1 MKTRTR
7 RKDRDCYD
15 KLRKRM
21 LQIRRKRSID
31 IATSVALQLFAIF
44 AALLSR
50 KPVPADGPA
59 DIPYSPQS
67 PYLKAKQRADTARK
81 MGIPIRY
88 LDSVQAQ
95 GRIPY
100 AVLFNDI
107 RRGGGPRRDAVME
120 LRKCAPAESL
130 RWLDHIQMYDE
141 WSDLVRCFVPSGKDE
156 DTDVRLLQST
166 LDWLREITPVQV
178 AESPV
183 TVTANCTPSS
193 TSNVS
198 QEDDHPTKPKG
209 PRL

>member
-15 KLRKRM
+15 RLRKRM
-21 LQIRRKRSID
+21 LQIRRKRPID

-50 KPVPADGPA
+50 TPMSADGPA
-59 DIPYSPQS
+59 DIPYSPPHPS
-67 PYLKAKQRADTARK
+67 IRAKQRADTARK
-81 MGIPIRY
+81 LGVPIRY
-88 LDSVQAQ
+88 LELVQAH
-95 GRIPY
+95 GKISY
-100 AVLFNDI
+100 TVLFNDI
-107 RRGGGPRRDAVME
+107 RRGGGPRRDAMIE

-198 QEDDHPTKPKG
+198 QDDDHPTKPKG

>member
-15 KLRKRM
+15 KLRKQM
-21 LQIRRKRSID
+21 LQIRRKRPID
-31 IATSVALQLFAIF
+31 IATSVTLQLFAIF

-50 KPVPADGPA
+50 TPAPADGPA
-59 DIPYSPQS
+59 DISYSPPRQS
-67 PYLKAKQRADTARK
+67 PKAAQRADIARK

-120 LRKCAPAESL
+120 LRKCAPAETL

-141 WSDLVRCFVPSGKDE
+141 WTDLIRCFVPNGKDE
-156 DTDVRLLQST
+156 DTNVRLLQST
-166 LDWLREITPVQV
+166 LAWLREITPVEV
-178 AESPV
+178 AEAPV
-183 TVTANCTPSS
+183 TVTANCTPNS
-193 TSNVS
+193 TTDVS
-198 QEDDHPTKPKG
+198 KHDLDPPVG
-209 PRL
+209 PRP